1 MVLHRLLSKIRE
13 QWSPSA
19 AYKISYTLY
28 SDGNFTKR
36 YPPYLPRPLLTRPAE
51 DKRDTIPSKY
61 LSENP
66 WRSAILNELVHFFLP
81 RALQYPPISVRH
93 NALCRYFHKLTSKSF
108 HNIFIVYHKFIQKMV
123 GNMIHYTYI
132 KIFYLDIF

>member
-1 MVLHRLLSKIRE
+1 MES
-13 QWSPSA
+13 SA

-28 SDGNFTKR
+28 SAGDFTKR

-66 WRSAILNELVHFFLP
+66 WRSAISRIGTFFSTP
-81 RALQYPPISVRH
+81 CSAIS
-93 NALCRYFHKLTSKSF
+93 A
-108 HNIFIVYHKFIQKMV
+108 NIRKA
-123 GNMIHYTYI
+123 
-132 KIFYLDIF
+132 